1 MRRSD
6 LFINDGSGQ
15 TVEESKLLRKALDS
29 LADGVLVVDRNMV
42 VRHANPQFLEMWRIP
57 ESVASSRDNELL
69 LAYVGDQLEDPD
81 GFVAL
86 VREVTAGNKRH
97 SEEIR
102 FRDGRIFSSY
112 SAPIM
117 VSGEHVGR
125 VWGFHDI
132 TGRRS
137 AETALKRSEETY
149 RTIVNNMQDAFY
161 RSDLTGKLLFIT
173 PSAARLLGY
182 DSVDQM
188 IGKDIEK
195 NFLYNPDEQAEFF
208 NELML
213 HGKMK
218 NHEIRLKHRDGH
230 AVTVLA
236 TSQFFYDRE
245 GRVLGLEGVYH
256 DITERLRAERENRR
270 LEEMLLHSQKIES
283 IGRLAGG
290 VAHDFNNLLTAI
302 MGNAEMLSFLLEHS
316 PEAMEHIQ
324 IIREAAESGSHLTRQ
339 LLAFS
344 RKQIIEPI
352 PMNLADVLERMRM
365 MMVTLAGETVTL
377 DIVPAAKDLHIIMAD
392 TGQIEQVLINL
403 TANARDA
410 MNGSGNL
417 VIELSNVTLGR
428 EYALEHPYAKPG
440 DYVMLAVSDNGSGMT
455 PEVRSHIFEPFFTT
469 KEKGKGTGLG
479 LATVYGIVKQI
490 GGSIEVYSEICR
502 GTVFKL
508 YFPVWKGNPDGLKV
522 AEAPSVRNTPRGT
535 ETILVSEDNVRVR
548 DFVRDILSMQGYT
561 VFTSGSGEEALEIAE
576 GFKDKIHLFLTD
588 VVLPGINGR
597 EAADRIRSRR
607 KEMKVLYT
615 SGYTAEVI
623 DRQGILE
630 EGLTFIG
637 KPFTALELSLKV
649 RSVLDNG

>member
-6 LFINDGSGQ
+6 LFVNDGSGQ
-15 TVEESKLLRKALDS
+15 AVEESELLRKTLDAM
-29 LADGVLVVDRNMV
+29 ADGVLVVDRNMV
-42 VRHANPQFLEMWRIP
+42 VRHANSQFLEMWHIP

-69 LAYVGDQLEDPD
+69 LDYVCDQLEDPE
-81 GFVAL
+81 GFMEL
-86 VREVTAGNKRH
+86 VRGITAGKERH
-97 SEEIR
+97 CEEVR
-102 FRDGRIFSSY
+102 FLDGRIFSIY

-117 VSGEHVGR
+117 ICGEHVGR

-137 AETALKRSEETY
+137 AETALRRSEETY

-161 RSDLTGKLLFIT
+161 RCDLTGKLLFIT
-173 PSAARLLGY
+173 PSAAHLLGY
-182 DSVDQM
+182 DSVDRM

-218 NHEIRLKHRDGH
+218 NHEIRLKHSDGH

-245 GRVLGLEGVYH
+245 GRVLGLEGLYH

-302 MGNAEMLSFLLEHS
+302 MGNAEMLTFLLENSH
-316 PEAMEHIQ
+316 EAMEHIQ

-344 RKQIIEPI
+344 RKQIIEPV
-352 PMNLADVLERMRM
+352 PMNLADVLERMRKM
-365 MMVTLAGETVTL
+365 IMTLAGETISI
-377 DIVPAAKDLHIIMAD
+377 DIVPAAKDLQMIMAD

-410 MNGSGNL
+410 MNGRGNL
-417 VIELSNVTLGR
+417 VIELSNVTLDH
-428 EYALEHPYAKPG
+428 EYAVAHPYTRPG

-455 PEVRSHIFEPFFTT
+455 PEVYNHIFEPFFTT
-469 KEKGKGTGLG
+469 KEQGKGTGLG
-479 LATVYGIVKQI
+479 LATVYGIVKQT
-490 GGSIEVYSEICR
+490 GGSIEVYSEVCR
-502 GTVFKL
+502 GSVFKL
-508 YFPVWKGNPDGLKV
+508 YFPVWRGGKDGFRV
-522 AEAPSVRNTPRGT
+522 AETPSVRNTPRGT

-561 VFTSGSGEEALEIAE
+561 VFSSGSGEEALEIAE
-576 GFKDKIHLFLTD
+576 SLKERIHLFLTD

-597 EAADRIRSRR
+597 EAADRICSRR
-607 KEMKVLYT
+607 GDVKVLYT
-615 SGYTAEVI
+615 SGYTADVI

-630 EGLTFIG
+630 QGLFFIS

-649 RSVLDNG
+649 RSVLDSA